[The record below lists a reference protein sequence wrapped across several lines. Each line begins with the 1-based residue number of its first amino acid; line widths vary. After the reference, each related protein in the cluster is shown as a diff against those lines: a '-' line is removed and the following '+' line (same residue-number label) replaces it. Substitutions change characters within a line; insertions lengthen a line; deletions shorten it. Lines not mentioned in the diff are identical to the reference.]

1 MITRVSEENRHSLQ
15 AQLVPKC
22 CSMRNFDRNQPAAG
36 SSSISE
42 KYQGA
47 ENALSA
53 VRLLQSRDQQ
63 NLTCVPNC
71 KKQQSLFLNQ
81 LQYSVTMSLKG
92 TESLFH
98 ISQEE
103 NIDNVS
109 VKICVFPQLLGGC

>member
-15 AQLVPKC
+15 AQLVPEC
-22 CSMRNFDRNQPAAG
+22 CSMRNLDRNQPAAG

-53 VRLLQSRDQQ
+53 VRLLQSRDQR

-71 KKQQSLFLNQ
+71 VIAVQDHTICRKIHYFL
-81 LQYSVTMSLKG
+81 L
-92 TESLFH
+92 
-98 ISQEE
+98 
-103 NIDNVS
+103 
-109 VKICVFPQLLGGC
+109 

>member
-22 CSMRNFDRNQPAAG
+22 CSMRNLDRNQPAAG

-53 VRLLQSRDQQ
+53 VRLLQSRDQR

-71 KKQQSLFLNQ
+71 KGQYTLCDLYHTILLYYYAKTKDIITNQ
-81 LQYSVTMSLKG
+81 
-92 TESLFH
+92 
-98 ISQEE
+98 
-103 NIDNVS
+103 
-109 VKICVFPQLLGGC
+109 